1 MPHGGPLA
9 PVAGGV
15 CSVNVA
21 AAFEEFR
28 PFLLGAA
35 PLLIGISF
43 YLIYVRRTPCAEGSA
58 CAVRRGSP
66 GRPVRAFFW
75 VAVALLGFSIAFPT
89 ALATLLGGSA
99 PAQPERLAGLPSLE
113 LRISGMT
120 CASCAAGVRHAL
132 LEVEGVVDAAVEHEQ
147 GGARVWYEPARPPPE
162 AALRAALSRR
172 GYAVLDAPG
181 PAAPAAPAGRVVH
194 LRAAG
199 MVKSMGI
206 T

>member
-66 GRPVRAFFW
+66 GRAVRDLDVHGVPDLRVLAPDGTVRAQHNG
-75 VAVALLGFSIAFPT
+75 LLLPAEFAAFLT
-89 ALATLLGGSA
+89 GLA
-99 PAQPERLAGLPSLE
+99 R
-113 LRISGMT
+113 
-120 CASCAAGVRHAL
+120 
-132 LEVEGVVDAAVEHEQ
+132 
-147 GGARVWYEPARPPPE
+147 
-162 AALRAALSRR
+162 
-172 GYAVLDAPG
+172 
-181 PAAPAAPAGRVVH
+181 
-194 LRAAG
+194 
-199 MVKSMGI
+199 
-206 T
+206 